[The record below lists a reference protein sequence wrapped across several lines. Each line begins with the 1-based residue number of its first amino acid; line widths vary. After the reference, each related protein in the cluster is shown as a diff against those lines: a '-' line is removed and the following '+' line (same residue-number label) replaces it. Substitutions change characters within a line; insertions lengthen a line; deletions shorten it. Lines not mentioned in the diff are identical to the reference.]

1 METAIITFLSA
12 TGMIGIGFL
21 AVYIVS
27 EIHDARR
34 KEKQKRQETFDAMNR
49 SLDQIV
55 RDMEEI
61 QRSLKR

>member
-1 METAIITFLSA
+1 METTIITFLCA
-12 TGMIGIGFL
+12 AGMIGIGFL
-21 AVYIVS
+21 VVYIVS

-49 SLDQIV
+49 NLDRIT

-61 QRSLKR
+61 QRSLKK